1 MSLQPLK
8 SDRRKYMINCFH
20 GVADNRP
27 HRDFRNFK
35 KGNYF
40 RIVRDVVKSEF

>member
-8 SDRRKYMINCFH
+8 SNRQHVIKCFR

-35 KGNYF
+35 KVNYF
-40 RIVRDVVKSEF
+40 RIVREVVQSEF